1 LRPFPVI
8 ETSFNPITC
17 NEQLCKF
24 FVNTPR
30 QALPKPAY
38 LNAGLSDRMIT
49 SFTDG
54 RRKPMALVNRLS
66 RLFQA
71 DFHAVLDRIEEPDI
85 QLKQAVRE
93 MQLALDQDEQRL
105 NLLQHETE
113 QLNKADIAASEA
125 LLTFDEELNICLAA
139 EKEDLA
145 RDLIRRKLTSE
156 KQQLSIKQQ
165 SEIIESQIKRLDKQ
179 INQQHQQL
187 TSMKQ
192 KLELLVDDE
201 NRGVIGQFSHA
212 DNIRTE
218 EIEIALLREK
228 ELREKQRRAQS

>member
-1 LRPFPVI
+1 
-8 ETSFNPITC
+8 
-17 NEQLCKF
+17 
-24 FVNTPR
+24 
-30 QALPKPAY
+30 
-38 LNAGLSDRMIT
+38 
-49 SFTDG
+49 
-54 RRKPMALVNRLS
+54 MALVNRLS

-105 NLLQHETE
+105 NLLQHENE
-113 QLNKADIAASEA
+113 QLNKAGIAASEA
-125 LLTFDEELNICLAA
+125 LQAFDEELDICLAA

-156 KQQLSIKQQ
+156 KQLLSVKQQ
-165 SEIIESQIKRLDKQ
+165 VETIAAQMKRLDKQ
-179 INQQHQQL
+179 IDEQHQQL

-201 NRGVIGQFSHA
+201 NCGVVGQFSHS
-212 DNIRTE
+212 DNIRNE

-228 ELREKQRRAQS
+228 QRRA